1 MDLSRVWGIVR
12 LLGFSVFFMMLMPLV
27 AVAADTGEADFAKG
41 WDLLKHKKYKEA
53 RAALETG
60 MKMNP
65 SNALAQFYLADAC
78 RGLKDWSC
86 AEEHYETSLE
96 LDAKSSV
103 SELAKQRLNKAK
115 TWRLLTEAKTT
126 LEKNS
131 GKQNKIQ
138 KARESLAIAKRLGL
152 DDEQLALHDELDA
165 QIDEIDEKNREV
177 AILASAHQIF
187 HQLEGTWKY
196 VGGKAA
202 YRSSID
208 ANGEFEMVL
217 ERLNRDMEDF
227 GVRPGLKAFSG
238 FKIIP
243 FREVPIDSI
252 NLELS
257 ENYLYAKGH
266 VIPFAIFEKGKG
278 CPWTLGMVPV
288 EAIMAYDKG
297 VDKIRVI
304 EMQRNARSDR
314 CDIHVID
321 LRTGRNAIGHDH
333 TSEMIRVQK

>member
-187 HQLEGTWKY
+187 HQLEGK
-196 VGGKAA
+196 G
-202 YRSSID
+202 
-208 ANGEFEMVL
+208 
-217 ERLNRDMEDF
+217 
-227 GVRPGLKAFSG
+227 
-238 FKIIP
+238 
-243 FREVPIDSI
+243 
-252 NLELS
+252 ELS
-257 ENYLYAKGH
+257 NC
-266 VIPFAIFEKGKG
+266 EKAG
-278 CPWTLGMVPV
+278 P
-288 EAIMAYDKG
+288 
-297 VDKIRVI
+297 
-304 EMQRNARSDR
+304 
-314 CDIHVID
+314 
-321 LRTGRNAIGHDH
+321 
-333 TSEMIRVQK
+333 